1 MAAEKSKEKKLLRLL
16 NQLEIREPSQL
27 DQSRSALVTLFVA
40 TSILHIHSAGSTV
53 WKDRRNTKL
62 LGKHNCLGVKQPTD
76 NTGANPATW
85 SYLRYFDRL
94 ERRVYHGFHSPRC
107 LPSEWKEQICPGHE
121 VGTAAE
127 DCRNWDLHQDRR
139 WLHLNLE
146 FVLSIKVLQKCLI
159 LQQVCLLCWPVRKVA
174 LSGWA
179 LQILMTALPSARH
192 LQNVCSLV
200 TSRPQSLHVFWHKVI
215 SEALLETLTLCNG
228 GRSEVTVTIQ
238 PQE

>member
-27 DQSRSALVTLFVA
+27 DQSRAALVTLFVT

-85 SYLRYFDRL
+85 SHLRYSDRL
-94 ERRVYHGFHSPRC
+94 KRRVYHGFHSPRC

-127 DCRNWDLHQDRR
+127 DCRN
-139 WLHLNLE
+139 
-146 FVLSIKVLQKCLI
+146 
-159 LQQVCLLCWPVRKVA
+159 
-174 LSGWA
+174 
-179 LQILMTALPSARH
+179 
-192 LQNVCSLV
+192 
-200 TSRPQSLHVFWHKVI
+200 
-215 SEALLETLTLCNG
+215 
-228 GRSEVTVTIQ
+228 
-238 PQE
+238 